1 MYENITRDE
10 YDTMTEEKNIA
21 LVIIFSIITCGI
33 YNLFW
38 IYHMVKAETA
48 FLESEKSVPGV
59 FFCNILVPFYS
70 WYWLYDR
77 SKSVAMRAD
86 KIGMRGI
93 SDNSVLY
100 LLLSIFGFMFVS
112 QLLFQNDLNII
123 ARQIKEANDNDHTP
137 SAPQTPQTPHTTYTA
152 PAASAE
158 EKKNDADD
166 IIDVPESNIRPAAE
180 KTGENDNKDIHDLL

>member
-137 SAPQTPQTPHTTYTA
+137 SAPQTPHTTYTA

-158 EKKNDADD
+158 EKKNNADD

-180 KTGENDNKDIHDLL
+180 KTEENDNKDIHDLL

>member
-1 MYENITRDE
+1 MNMYENITRDE

-137 SAPQTPQTPHTTYTA
+137 SAPQTPHTTYTA

-158 EKKNDADD
+158 EKKNNADD

-180 KTGENDNKDIHDLL
+180 KTEENDNKDIHDLL